1 MFIELRTKDAQL
13 TQTEKKH
20 LKKIQH
26 AFLVKT
32 LNKLEMKGISSCVK
46 EASAKT
52 TELWRVEVF
61 P

>member
-26 AFLVKT
+26 AFIVKT
-32 LNKLEMKGISSCVK
+32 LSKLEMKGTSSCVK
-46 EASAKT
+46 KASAKPT
-52 TELWRVEVF
+52 QLW
-61 P
+61 